1 MSHHCHAKGCAVKTR
16 PVYLMCPK
24 HWAMV
29 PQELQRPVWATYR
42 VGQCDDKRP
51 SKEWHE
57 AADAAIKF
65 VFEKEFKARKSATA
79 EDTAKENRM
88 ENTTQ
93 ITVNVKSN
101 ASNSE
106 IATALRWRAN
116 LFDGMEPKAACS
128 VEATSTPSLGKVS
141 KATTAKAAPAAE
153 TEAADDEDFGGSAKK
168 STKGK
173 AAPAKAAASFD
184 EEELNEEQAE
194 ESAETESSDDEGDFM
209 EAAPAKKETKK
220 KITVND
226 VNDACKAKAAASDR
240 KTVLGILK
248 KKFNVTSVTE
258 LDAKQYADVVKAM
271 AV

>member
-1 MSHHCHAKGCAVKTR
+1 MVKTR

-29 PQELQRPVWATYR
+29 PQDLQHAVWATYR
-42 VGQCDDKRP
+42 VGQCEDKRP

-65 VFEKEFKARKSATA
+65 VFEKEFKARKSITA
-79 EDTAKENRM
+79 EDTAKENKM
-88 ENTTQ
+88 E
-93 ITVNVKSN
+93 
-101 ASNSE
+101 SE
-106 IATALRWRAN
+106 INGMVLVTVAVKPGSTNSDIASKLRWRAN
-116 LFDGMEPKAACS
+116 LLDGMEPKAACS
-128 VEATSTPSLGKVS
+128 VEATATPVVGKAS
-141 KATTAKAAPAAE
+141 KASAAKAAPAAE
-153 TEAADDEDFGGSAKK
+153 TEADDEDFGAKK

-173 AAPAKAAASFD
+173 AAPAKKAASFD
-184 EEELNEEQAE
+184 EDEEEQAE
-194 ESAETESSDDEGDFM
+194 EPSGTESSEDEGDFM

-226 VNDACKAKAAASDR
+226 VNDACKAKAAATDR

-248 KKFNVTSVTE
+248 KQFGVTSVTE